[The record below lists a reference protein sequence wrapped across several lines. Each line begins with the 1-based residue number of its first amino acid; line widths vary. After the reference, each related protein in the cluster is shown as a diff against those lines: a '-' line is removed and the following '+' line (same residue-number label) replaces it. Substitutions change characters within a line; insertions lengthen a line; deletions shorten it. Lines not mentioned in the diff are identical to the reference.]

1 MASFVARTITAVED
15 LADAPGAPTGVE
27 VAVEG
32 TAGNQ
37 LSVSWSAPA
46 DDGGAEI
53 TGYVVQWKSGDEE
66 YDADDRQASTS
77 DLSWTTPAGLTSGTE
92 YTFRVAAENSAGQ
105 GDWSA
110 EAAGSPGTAP
120 GRVGNLAATAGN
132 KSLTISWAAPEDDG
146 GTAITGYTV
155 IWRAGRG
162 EDMET
167 EIGATTSHTITGL
180 TNGTAYRVQ
189 VRATNGAGTGDAA
202 TLNPSATT
210 TPKPVAPE
218 LPASIA
224 FDLNDTDTTDTT
236 VTVTPRWTAPADNGG
251 RPIERYVTRQRIL
264 NRAGDPLPATGGS
277 PTPAPE
283 NGGWTAWV
291 PVEPDPTLW
300 TIGPAITT
308 ALGETVEFEVR
319 ADNTTPA
326 EDTALGA
333 TDTSIGQDKGLG
345 KPVKSSVLAAIK
357 PGAPTLA
364 ATGVVGHHR
373 SLGVSWTAGVDN
385 GSPLTGFKVLVNDG
399 GGDRTYEVNDASAS
413 SYIVTGLVNGAQ
425 YSVTVKATNA
435 KGDSDASASHPGTPA
450 PAPGVPRNVRVANP
464 PQTESDGFT
473 VDNEGTNLDVSWDA
487 PADNGTAAL
496 RVAHPTAGEG
506 NVPATAT
513 VAVGPP
519 TGYAVEYRTA
529 AIAGNTDTVCPT
541 QPTGADPATI
551 AASDTGCAAGGWV
564 SATVEAANVASRTLE
579 LTDLTAGIEYD
590 VRVAATNNGGL
601 ATGARQGPWSGSV
614 SETPA
619 NLPGAVAFDTA
630 TVQAESGS
638 LTLTWLPA
646 EANGAE
652 ITEYEVRH
660 ALNPNGRW
668 SGWTSISGD
677 AIKSPVIVHRIE
689 GLTQGLS
696 YSYSIRAVNRIGD
709 GPEIDRDDATAG
721 VQSPFVATA
730 AAIPA
735 PRNVKVVPKLNGNG
749 SQFTVSW
756 DRLPASVA
764 SAAGG
769 RDVDFVVEY
778 YRTTADNGTAIPY
791 PAADASTVTVTSAT
805 NRLTDLCD
813 VASTTTVTE
822 SCGATRTSVDITV
835 DGTPAN
841 ADPFTAP
848 SQVGQTYV
856 VRVQVIYKDASTT
869 LGLGLARGAFG
880 YGPAVKS
887 ASVPIAPGSIEAS
900 YQAATKAVIV
910 NWSALSG
917 TAAEG
922 VTGYFV
928 RWYPSTN
935 GAPGSRGNATVT
947 GADSSTYTINRLA
960 TGTYYIEVRA
970 INAIGNGAAAALVA
984 GTAGSA
990 RQAGEFI
997 PVP

>member
-1 MASFVARTITAVED
+1 MSDER
-15 LADAPGAPTGVE
+15 
-27 VAVEG
+27 
-32 TAGNQ
+32 
-37 LSVSWSAPA
+37 
-46 DDGGAEI
+46 AEN
-53 TGYVVQWKSGDEE
+53 TGYVVQWKSGDEQ
-66 YDADDRQASTS
+66 YDADSRQASTS
-77 DLSWTTPAGLTSGTE
+77 DLSWNTPVGLTKGTV
-92 YTFRVAAENSAGQ
+92 YTFRVAAVNSAGQ
-105 GDWSA
+105 GEFST
-110 EAAGSPGTAP
+110 EASLAPGTTP

-132 KSLTISWAAPEDDG
+132 KSLAISWEAPEDDG

-224 FDLNDTDTTDTT
+224 FDLNDTGTA
-236 VTVTPRWTAPADNGG
+236 VTPRWTAPADNGG
-251 RPIERYVTRQRIL
+251 RQIRGYVTRSRL
-264 NRAGDPLPATGGS
+264 LDSMMNVVTGS
-277 PTPAPE
+277 DWSDWVRVTPSAR
-283 NGGWTAWV
+283 
-291 PVEPDPTLW
+291 LW
-300 TIGPAITT
+300 TSGTAITT
-308 ALGETVEFEVR
+308 ELGQTVEFEVR
-319 ADNTTPA
+319 ADNTTPE

-333 TDTSIGQDKGLG
+333 TAATIAQDKGLG

-357 PGAPTLA
+357 PVAPTLEE
-364 ATGVVGHHR
+364 GDVVGHHR
-373 SLGVSWTAGVDN
+373 SLGVSWVAGDDN
-385 GSPLTGFKVLVNDG
+385 GTPLTGFKVLVDDG
-399 GGDRTYEVNDASAS
+399 GGDKTYEVNDASAT
-413 SYIVTGLVNGAQ
+413 SYIVTGLVNGVE
-425 YSVTVKATNA
+425 YSVTVKATNE
-435 KGDSDASASHPGTPA
+435 KGDSEASDPQTDTPV
-450 PAPGVPRNVRVANP
+450 PAPGVPRNVKVVNP
-464 PQTESDGFT
+464 PQFESNGFT
-473 VDNEGTNLDVSWDA
+473 PDNEGTNLDVSWDA
-487 PADNGTAAL
+487 PASNGTAAL
-496 RVAHPTAGEG
+496 RVPSGDPAAPAG
-506 NVPATAT
+506 TM

-519 TGYAVEYRTA
+519 TGYVVVYRTA
-529 AIAGNTDTVCPT
+529 AIAGTNLTNEDCP
-541 QPTGADPATI
+541 GSIEAT
-551 AASDTGCAAGGWV
+551 ATGCPAGDWGDPV
-564 SATVEAANVASRTLE
+564 TLTPANIASRSVE
-579 LTDLTAGIEYD
+579 LTDLAEGTEYD
-590 VRVAATNNGGL
+590 VRVAATNNGGV
-601 ATGARQGPWSGSV
+601 ASGDDPRQGPWSDPV

-619 NLPGAVAFDTA
+619 NIPDAVDRDSVTAQPGDR
-630 TVQAESGS
+630 S
-638 LTLTWLPA
+638 LTLTWEPA

-652 ITEYEVRH
+652 VTKYEVSY
-660 ALNPNGRW
+660 ALGLSGRF
-668 SGWTSISGD
+668 STTSISGD

-689 GLTQGLS
+689 GLINDRT
-696 YSYSIRAVNRIGD
+696 YYFNIRAVNRIDD
-709 GPEIDRDDATAG
+709 GPQIDRDATTEG
-721 VQSPFVATA
+721 VQNFSAVVNPAT
-730 AAIPA
+730 IPA
-735 PRNVKVVPKLNGNG
+735 PRNVKVEPKRNGNG

-756 DRLPASVA
+756 DRLPRSVA
-764 SAAGG
+764 S
-769 RDVDFVVEY
+769 RSDDREVDFVIEY
-778 YRTTADNGTAIPY
+778 YRTTADGGAVITY
-791 PAADASTVTVTSAT
+791 PAADASSPD
-805 NRLTDLCD
+805 NRLENLCD
-813 VASTTTVTE
+813 VAPPTPPVE
-822 SCGATRTSVDITV
+822 SCGATRTTVDITV

-880 YGPAVKS
+880 YAPAVKS

-922 VTGYFV
+922 VTGYYV
-928 RWYPSTN
+928 RWYPSEN

-947 GADSSTYTINRLA
+947 GADASTYTINRLA